1 VQTPAVAER
10 SDWTAPV
17 RRNRPFRLLL
27 AGSSVSMLG
36 SRVTTI
42 AYPMLVLYLTG
53 SPVTAG
59 WVAFAATAPSVL
71 IYMPAG
77 ALVDRSD
84 PRLVMLLSEFG
95 RGIAIGTVAVTVAVG
110 RPSISLLVGMAVI
123 EEILEVFSTLA
134 ERRYVRCL
142 VEPAQASSAQVRIE
156 ARTHAVVLAGRPLG
170 GFLFEVDPLLPFFF
184 DAASFIISVGALLGI
199 RRERSAVSSLR
210 HTAWFSFRTWEDIL
224 KFASK
229 KLMPLTT
236 GVPDRQLR
244 DDIREGL
251 TWLLQ
256 NRFARTAVTLSAVT
270 TLICQALI
278 MILLAAARSQHLSS
292 LSVGIALAATG
303 AGGVVG
309 SVAASRWKTPAWCSW
324 IQFQMCIW
332 SVAFIILAISSGRF
346 FLGTAIGM
354 MIILGF
360 SGALGNI
367 EIDTYLMQ
375 HVAVTMQA
383 RVASVNRLISFTC
396 CAIGP
401 VVGGILV
408 HRYGMRAAIF
418 SLFVMTAALALI
430 SVINP
435 SIRSRGSYAPGPL
448 LSPEDGL
455 ASLPAT
461 ASPVSPAA

>member
-1 VQTPAVAER
+1 
-10 SDWTAPV
+10 
-17 RRNRPFRLLL
+17 
-27 AGSSVSMLG
+27 MLG

-71 IYMPAG
+71 VYMPAG

-84 PRLVMLLSEFG
+84 PRLVMLLSESG

-123 EEILEVFSTLA
+123 EEILEAFSTLA

-142 VEPAQASSAQVRIE
+142 VEPDQASSAQVRIE

-184 DAASFIISVGALLGI
+184 DAASFVISVGALLGI
-199 RRERSAVSSLR
+199 SRKRPAKWTNSWR
-210 HTAWFSFRTWEDIL
+210 HTAWLSYRTWENIL
-224 KFASK
+224 KFTSK

-256 NRFARTAVTLSAVT
+256 NRFARTAVILSAVT

-303 AGGVVG
+303 AGGILG
-309 SVAASRWKTPAWCSW
+309 SVAASRWQAPAWCSW

-332 SVAFIILAISSGRF
+332 SVAFIVLAISSGRF
-346 FLGTAIGM
+346 FLGTAISM
-354 MIILGF
+354 MIVLGF

-367 EIDTYLMQ
+367 EIDTYLIQ

-418 SLFVMTAALALI
+418 SLFVMAATLALI

-435 SIRSRGSYAPGPL
+435 SIRSRGDYDPVPL
-448 LSPEDGL
+448 LSAEDGL
-455 ASLPAT
+455 PAA
-461 ASPVSPAA
+461 ASPVTPTA

>member
-1 VQTPAVAER
+1 M
-10 SDWTAPV
+10 

-27 AGSSVSMLG
+27 VGSSVSMLG
-36 SRVTTI
+36 TRVTTI

-71 IYMPAG
+71 VYVPAG

-95 RGIAIGTVAVTVAVG
+95 RGIAIGTVAITVAVG
-110 RPSISLLVGMAVI
+110 RPSISLLVVMAVI

-142 VEPAQASSAQVRIE
+142 VEPDQAPYAQVRIE

-170 GFLFEVDPLLPFFF
+170 GFLFELEPILPFFF
-184 DAASFIISVGALLGI
+184 DAASFVISVGALLGI
-199 RRERSAVSSLR
+199 RREQAADEADSLP
-210 HTAWFSFRTWEDIL
+210 HTSWFSFLSRENIL
-224 KFASK
+224 KFTCK
-229 KLMPLTT
+229 KLAPLTT

-244 DDIREGL
+244 NDICEGL
-251 TWLLQ
+251 RWLRQ
-256 NRFARTAVTLSAVT
+256 NRFARTAVTLSAAT

-278 MILLAAARSQHLSS
+278 MILLATARSQHLSS
-292 LSVGIALAATG
+292 LSVGITLAATG
-303 AGGVVG
+303 AGGVLG
-309 SVAASRWKTPAWCSW
+309 SVAAARWQAPARYSW
-324 IQFQMCIW
+324 IQFQMCVW
-332 SVAFIILAISSGRF
+332 GAAFFILTLSSGRF
-346 FLGTAIGM
+346 FLGAAMSM

-383 RVASVNRLISFTC
+383 RVTSVNRLISFTC
-396 CAIGP
+396 CAVGP

-408 HRYGMRAAIF
+408 HRYGTRTAIF
-418 SLFVMTAALALI
+418 ALFVMTAALALI
-430 SVINP
+430 SVVSP
-435 SIRSRGSYAPGPL
+435 SIRSRGDDYAPGPL
-448 LSPEDGL
+448 LAAEDGL
-455 ASLPAT
+455 AALPAA
-461 ASPVSPAA
+461 ASPVTPAA